1 MRWRSPLPLPLLLL
15 FLLFS
20 LLVGR
25 SRGKSSSFRIC
36 AFNIQNFNSIKAA
49 NYRVMHTVTRIVSRC
64 DICLLQEVKDP
75 QLTAIRSLQ
84 AALNRETDRYD
95 PYHYMSVSSGTLGN
109 AANDMQQYVFI
120 YRNETAKV
128 TGQHQYQKKQSFVRE
143 PFAVRF
149 HSDKTV
155 MKDFVLVPLH
165 TAAQQAVQEID
176 RLYDVHQEVSRKWN
190 TTNVMF
196 LGDFNAGCAHM
207 TRADRKRIRLF
218 TEKGFYWLIG
228 DKVDTTVRDI
238 TNCPYDRIVVHGQ
251 SFLKNIRPYS
261 AQVFNFAKEF
271 KLSKERV
278 LKVSDHFP
286 VGVEL
291 KCSAHLPQA
300 PPLLLLLLLSLSVIV
315 RSCLSAL

>member
-1 MRWRSPLPLPLLLL
+1 MRWRSPLPLPLLLLL

-25 SRGKSSSFRIC
+25 SRGKSSGFRIC
-36 AFNIQNFNSIKAA
+36 AFNVQNFNSTKAA

-75 QLTAIRSLQ
+75 QLIAIKSLQ

-95 PYHYMSVSSGTLGN
+95 PYHYISVSSGGLGN
-109 AANDMQQYVFI
+109 TASDMQQYVFI

-176 RLYDVHQEVSRKWN
+176 RLYDVYQEVSRKWN
-190 TTNVMF
+190 TSDVMF

-218 TEKGFYWLIG
+218 TQQGFYWLIG

-251 SFLKNIRPYS
+251 SFLRNIRPRS

-291 KCSAHLPQA
+291 KCSAHLPRA
-300 PPLLLLLLLSLSVIV
+300 PPLLLLLSLSVIV